1 MSQISVSALVLYL
14 KNKLD
19 SDANLNN
26 VKVIGELSNF
36 HHHSSGHL
44 YFTLK
49 DDKAQISCVMF
60 KSKALSLKFNPK
72 NGDKVVISGSVS
84 LFETSGQLQIYVNSM
99 NLDGI
104 GNLYQ
109 RYEDLKHK
117 LFNEGYFNDDHK
129 KKIPT
134 NYPSNIAV
142 LVGDNSAAMSDIKI
156 QFAKRWPICNVDFY
170 PCLVQGIDAPKDII
184 NKLLEV
190 DIKDYEIIIL
200 ARGGGSFEDL
210 FCFNDENLVKTIYN
224 LKTFIVSGVGHQ
236 QDFTLVD
243 YVVDLRAPTPTASVE
258 YVTPSIN
265 DVINEVNDNKE
276 YLKTLVDK
284 KINSYKDDLDKYAN
298 NKYLLNPNLIIDKS
312 KLKLDYYD
320 LRLLNYSHTIDNL
333 NNSIDTYLNNIRDK
347 LTIKLKDKSN
357 EVNNLYSLLKTYSID
372 NTLKRGYSIVYKD
385 DTLIRSKKDL
395 KNNDKLKVRLSD
407 GYIDTIVKE

>member
-1 MSQISVSALVLYL
+1 MSQISVSTLVLYL

-109 RYEDLKHK
+109 RYEELKHK

-170 PCLVQGIDAPKDII
+170 PCLVQGIDASKDII

-243 YVVDLRAPTPTASVE
+243 YVADLRAPTPTASVE

-320 LRLLNYSHTIDNL
+320 LRLLKYSHTIDNL
-333 NNSIDTYLNNIRDK
+333 DNSIDTYLNSIRDK
-347 LTIKLKDKSN
+347 LTIKFKDKSN

>member
-333 NNSIDTYLNNIRDK
+333 NNAIDTYLNNIRDK